1 MKKCVKCNI
10 EKELNQFNKNKR
22 AKDNYSYSCKDC
34 KKLYYEKNKE
44 IISEN
49 YKKYYEENKEIL
61 IERAKKYNKENKLKV
76 TERKKTYYQDNKENV
91 IKINKQYY
99 QDNKEKLKK
108 LKKIYSENNKENIKQ
123 YRIINKE
130 KLKNYNKEYYL
141 KRTNTDLFFKF
152 KCNVRSLIRNS
163 FKRGI
168 NKYNKTTKTENILG
182 CTIDE
187 FRNYIYLQFKT
198 GMSFENHGEWHLD
211 HKVPIASAKTQEE
224 VIKLNHYTNF
234 QPLWAEDNLRKGSK
248 VQ

>member
-1 MKKCVKCNI
+1 MKKCSKCNI
-10 EKELNQFNKNKR
+10 EKDLSQFNKNKR
-22 AKDNYSYSCKDC
+22 SKDNYNYSCKDC
-34 KKLYYEKNKE
+34 KKLYYNKNKE

-61 IERAKKYNKENKLKV
+61 IERVKKYNKENKLKV
-76 TERKKTYYQDNKENV
+76 SERKKTYYQKNKENV

-99 QDNKEKLKK
+99 QDNKEKIKK
-108 LKKIYSENNKENIKQ
+108 LKKIYSENNKESIKQ

-152 KCNVRSLIRNS
+152 KSNVRSLIRNS
-163 FKRGI
+163 FKRGK
-168 NKYNKTTKTENILG
+168 NQFRKNTKTENILG
-182 CTIDE
+182 CTIEE
-187 FRNYIYLQFKT
+187 FRNYISLQFKT

-211 HKVPIASAKTQEE
+211 HIIPISSAKTQEE

-234 QPLWAEDNLRKGSK
+234 QPLWAEDNLRKSDK
-248 VQ
+248 IL